1 MAVEERPSDALGMD
15 PAEMRRLGHWVVDQV
30 VDHFEQ
36 RADGPA
42 IVTGD
47 ADSLREALGG
57 PLPLEPG
64 DPLEAMQTLTEVALT
79 HMQHGD
85 HPRFFARVPG
95 PSSFAGVLGEWLGTG
110 FNAIAAS
117 WGGGSGPA
125 TAELV
130 ALDWL
135 REGLGLPEGTEGVLV
150 SGGSMGNIT
159 AIAAARAHAGP
170 GVAYLSDQTHSSI
183 GRGLVA
189 LGFPAEDIHTLDSDD
204 GLRLPVEELSKA
216 IVADRRAGRQ
226 PRFVIATAGTTNTGA
241 ADPLAELADL
251 CEREQLWFH
260 VDGAYG
266 APAALC
272 ERGRTALA
280 GLERVDSLV
289 LDPHKW
295 LFQPYDVGCLFMRA
309 GALGAAFRMDPE
321 YLIDVMASRGE
332 VDMRNRTLE
341 LTRRSRGLKL
351 WLTFRTYGMEAISA
365 AVGRGIELAE
375 IAEALIRDDERF
387 TLVTSAQLGIVTFAL
402 AGGGEDIHREAAARL
417 AADGFAA
424 VTATSLKDRSV
435 LRLCTINPQTTEAD
449 LRGTLDRLADADLT
463 RERNT

>member
-1 MAVEERPSDALGMD
+1 MD

-30 VDHFEQ
+30 VDHFER

-42 IVTGD
+42 ITAGD
-47 ADSLREALGG
+47 ADELKQALGG
-57 PLPLEPG
+57 SLPLQPG
-64 DPLEAMQTLTEVALT
+64 DPLEAMRTLTEVALT

-125 TAELV
+125 TVELV
-130 ALDWL
+130 AVDWL
-135 REGLGLPEGTEGVLV
+135 REALGLPEGTEGVLV
-150 SGGSMGNIT
+150 SGGSMANIT

-183 GRGLVA
+183 GRGLSA
-189 LGFPAEDIHTLDSDD
+189 LGFAPTDIHALQSDEN
-204 GLRLPVEELSKA
+204 LRLPVSDLQSA
-216 IVADRRAGRQ
+216 IVEDRRQGRQ

-241 ADPLAELADL
+241 VDPLPELADL
-251 CEREQLWFH
+251 CAQEGLWLH

-272 ERGRTALA
+272 ARGREVLA
-280 GLERVDSLV
+280 GLEHVDSLV

-295 LFQPYDVGCLFMRA
+295 LFQPYDVGCLFVRP
-309 GALGAAFRMDPE
+309 GVLSAAFRMDPE
-321 YLIDVMASRGE
+321 YLVDVMASRGE

-341 LTRRSRGLKL
+341 LTRRSRALKL
-351 WLTFRTYGMEAISA
+351 WLTFRTYGTTAIA
-365 AVGRGIELAE
+365 AAIERGIELAE
-375 IAEALIRDDERF
+375 IAQQLIADDDRF
-387 TLVTSAQLGIVTFAL
+387 TLVTPAQLGIVTFAL
-402 AGGGEDIHREAAARL
+402 AGADQAAHRTAAARL
-417 AADGFAA
+417 AQDGYAA
-424 VTATSLKDRSV
+424 VTATTLKDTPV

-449 LRGTLDRLADADLT
+449 LRGTLERLADPELT
-463 RERNT
+463 RARST